1 MDIVIRKMEADDW
14 SSVIEIYIQG
24 VQSNKATFNTACPS
38 WPEWDAGHIQS
49 CRYVAEENG
58 DIVGWAA
65 LAPINARECF
75 KGVA

>member
-1 MDIVIRKMEADDW
+1 MDIVIRKMKADDW
-14 SSVIEIYIQG
+14 SSVIEIYNQG

-58 DIVGWAA
+58 DIVGWAG
-65 LAPINARECF
+65 LPPGKPPRCL
-75 KGVA
+75 